1 MSQKS
6 RRNLLKSIV
15 AGSAATTLP
24 NTWNTPVINSVVL
37 PAHGA
42 MTAVSCNPGSL
53 SLEDFDG
60 GNANE
65 DIAIVYD
72 CNQCSLVGGSFSG
85 GGFPDDTVA
94 AFDIDSFDLD
104 GMTFDL
110 VGPGANWTWTSA
122 GGLTHDD
129 NGGNNPPGTYTIIAT
144 RGECSI
150 SMTFTIGITTSTT
163 NPNKGILTVSGVSI
177 TPM

>member
-6 RRNLLKSIV
+6 RRNLLKSIA

-24 NTWNTPVINSVVL
+24 STWNSPVITSVVL

-42 MTAVSCNPGSL
+42 MTFSCSPGFL
-53 SLEDFDG
+53 SLEDFDD

-72 CNQCSLVGGSFSG
+72 CNQCSLIGGSFSG

-110 VGPGANWTWTSA
+110 VGPGANWVWTNA

-129 NGGNNPPGTYTIIAT
+129 DGGNNPPGTYTIAAT
-144 RGECSI
+144 RGECAI
-150 SMTFTIGITTSTT
+150 AMTFTISITTSNT
-163 NPNKGILTVSGVSI
+163 NPNKGILTVSDVSI
-177 TPM
+177 TQT